1 MSANAC
7 AASPMKRQKSDMRMF
22 IHRTHSWKDICFTLK
37 AHYFMKTLQQTIND
51 CSRLVGEAAM
61 QEIAQGAKVEKVG
74 TLGIM
79 INGVF
84 IRNSGTIELYLDNTE
99 LQKVIARER
108 KRDLEWEWDYHTKQL
123 KEIDAQLETIK
134 QIEAL

>member
-1 MSANAC
+1 
-7 AASPMKRQKSDMRMF
+7 
-22 IHRTHSWKDICFTLK
+22 
-37 AHYFMKTLQQTIND
+37 MKTLQQTIND
-51 CSRLVGEAAM
+51 CSRIIGEAAM

-74 TLGIM
+74 VLGIM
-79 INGVF
+79 INGVY
-84 IRNSGTIELYLDNTE
+84 IRTSGTIELYLDNSE

>member
-1 MSANAC
+1 
-7 AASPMKRQKSDMRMF
+7 
-22 IHRTHSWKDICFTLK
+22 
-37 AHYFMKTLQQTIND
+37 MKTLQQTIND
-51 CSRLVGEAAM
+51 CSRLIGEAAM

-79 INGVF
+79 VNGVF
-84 IRNSGTIELYLDNTE
+84 IRTSGTIELYLDNKE

-108 KRDLEWEWDYHTKQL
+108 KRNLEWEWDYHNKQL
-123 KEIDAQLETIK
+123 EEIDKQLETIK